1 MLFTSKFCAETH
13 NGAEHKASKRNVLN
27 WFIKQNLFAVIPAK
41 VQIYGEV
48 NSSGQKKS
56 TNYCICYRILV
67 TLQPLSVQ
75 SLAGCRV
82 PCYVAPG
89 RQTI

>member
-1 MLFTSKFCAETH
+1 MCLPKLWKPTGQQRDGRNSDCMGRTQETDKV
-13 NGAEHKASKRNVLN
+13 E
-27 WFIKQNLFAVIPAK
+27 PAH
-41 VQIYGEV
+41 E
-48 NSSGQKKS
+48 KKHAK
-56 TNYCICYRILV
+56 YCICYRILV

-89 RQTI
+89 RQTILLIKEKWQI